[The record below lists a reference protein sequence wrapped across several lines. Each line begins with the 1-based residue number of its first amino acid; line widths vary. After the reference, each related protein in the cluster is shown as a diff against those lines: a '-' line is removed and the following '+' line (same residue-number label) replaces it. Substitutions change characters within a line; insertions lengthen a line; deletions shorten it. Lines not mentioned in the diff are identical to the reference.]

1 MAKKINETAPY
12 NFEVTDHYKSH
23 EYLIKEGYSRGK
35 DVTYDTL
42 SHFEVKKRNV
52 FDILEIREKLLVKE
66 LLPIKYQRMST
77 NTFAFFRGT
86 ADVMNY
92 DLTNGYNSGI
102 DAIICGDAHLANFGF
117 YSSPERQL
125 LFDVND
131 FDESRVSYWEYDL
144 KRFLVSALLIAD
156 SQNLPKEDTEVFL
169 KKAVEVYK
177 EALKNIAN
185 LPSIERMLF
194 PNTVE
199 NIVQTFGNE
208 SDESTQKL
216 LKKAVKK
223 AVHKNSNSAVE
234 KFTEIDD
241 KGKRKFI
248 ENSPVTKHISK
259 TDYLA
264 MVAGY
269 EQYVNNLSSNIK
281 LYLSQCRVID
291 IVRHSVGVGSVGTLC
306 FLMLLQNNDGSY
318 LVLQIKEALPIT
330 DGHEVYAN
338 KDQQGLNIV
347 NCQKI
352 LQSASDPFLGN
363 FKTDNKYYYVRQ
375 FRDMKGS
382 IKLDKLDWD
391 SFRGYV
397 DVCIIL
403 LARAHSQS
411 PSFPMIIGYLESQDW
426 MADAF
431 VTYSKNYRK
440 QVLNDYKDFLKRL
453 EDE

>member
-1 MAKKINETAPY
+1 MARKIKEIAPY
-12 NFEVTDHYKSH
+12 NFTATDHYQSH
-23 EYLIKEGYSRGK
+23 EYLIKEGTSIGK
-35 DVTYDTL
+35 EVSYDEL
-42 SHFEVKKRNV
+42 SNFEVKKRNV
-52 FDILEIREKLLVKE
+52 FDILAIREKLLVKE

-86 ADVMNY
+86 ADVMAY
-92 DLTNGYNSGI
+92 DLNNGYKTGI
-102 DAIICGDAHLANFGF
+102 DGIICGDAHLANFGF

-156 SQNLPKEDTEVFL
+156 SQNLPKNDTEIFL
-169 KKAVEVYK
+169 KKAVDVYK
-177 EALKNIAN
+177 EALKNIAK

-223 AVHKNSNSAVE
+223 AVHKDSNSAVE
-234 KFTEIDD
+234 KFTEVDE
-241 KGKRKFI
+241 KGKIKFI
-248 ENSPVTKHISK
+248 ENSPVTKHVSQS
-259 TDYLA
+259 DYLTI
-264 MVAGY
+264 VTGY
-269 EQYVNNLSSNIK
+269 EEYKNNLPSNIK

-291 IVRHSVGVGSVGTLC
+291 IVRHAVGVGSVGTLC

-363 FKTDNKYYYVRQ
+363 FKTEDKYFYVRQ

-453 EDE
+453 ENE